1 MCDPVTIG
9 VTLLASSAVSA
20 YGQYQQGKTQ
30 EAMYKY
36 EAAQGEADARAEQKA
51 AIVEAEMIRKRGAQ
65 AAAEA
70 GAEVAASGNQLASAG
85 ALAINREI
93 YRGAEEDAYFALIG
107 GEDRSKR
114 LMAGAQLDRMR
125 GASAKQAGIFGAIG
139 TLGQAGVNVYS
150 GWKQASGNANS
161 GAMASGG
168 ARG

>member
-1 MCDPVTIG
+1 MCDPVSIIVAT
-9 VTLLASSAVSA
+9 TAVVGA

-70 GAEVAASGNQLASAG
+70 GAEVAANGNQLASAG

-114 LMAGAQLDRMR
+114 MLAGAKLDRMR
-125 GASAKQAGIFGAIG
+125 GASAKQAGIFGAVT
-139 TLGQAGVNVYS
+139 TLGQGAVNVMS
-150 GWKQASGNANS
+150 GWKQASGSANS
-161 GAMASGG
+161 GAMAAGG